1 MESINVG
8 LLGFGTVG
16 AGVATL
22 LVNNK
27 KLITDRV
34 GLDINLASIGDI
46 DLTTD
51 RGVKINDGVLTSDS
65 MSIINDPNID
75 IIVETIGGTGIAK
88 TFIEAALNA
97 GKHVVTAN
105 KALLATHGT
114 ELFNLAREKG
124 VGLYYEASVG
134 GCMPVIK
141 TIRESL
147 VGNHINSFMG
157 ILNGTCNYILTKI
170 ENEGRPFNDVLKEAQ
185 QMGYAEA
192 NPTLDIDGFDTA
204 HKLAILTA
212 ISFGVKISLESLYV
226 EGIRNITP
234 LDIEHAKEFGYKIK
248 LLAIAKMH
256 DNKIEARVQPTM
268 IPRDSMLANVSGTLN
283 AVNINGD
290 AVGNVLL
297 YGHGAGKMPTGSAIV
312 SDIVDIARNIIQG
325 GHKMR
330 LPGLS
335 FTSSAAKNI
344 PIMPIAEVES
354 HYYFRFSV
362 QDSPNVLATIAGI
375 LGQNNISI
383 KSVQQQGKNPNGSV
397 PVVMLTH
404 NAREA
409 NVIKALKEINNLDVV
424 NEESVLIRIEDCQ

>member
-1 MESINVG
+1 MKPINVG

-16 AGVATL
+16 AGVAKIL
-22 LVNNK
+22 INNK
-27 KLITDRV
+27 DLITDRV
-34 GLDINLASIGDI
+34 GTEINLARIGDI

-51 RGVKINDGVLTSDS
+51 RGVTLAPGTITDDS
-65 MSIINDPNID
+65 LSIINDPNID
-75 IIVETIGGTGIAK
+75 IIVETIGGTTIAK
-88 TFIEAALNA
+88 TFMEAALNA

-105 KALLATHGT
+105 KALLATHGA
-114 ELFNLAREKG
+114 ELFALAREKG

-147 VGNHINSFMG
+147 VGNHINSIMG

-170 ENEGRPFNDVLKEAQ
+170 ENEGRSFDDVLKEAQ
-185 QMGYAEA
+185 KMGYAEA

-212 ISFGVKISLESLYV
+212 ISFGVKIDLASLYV

-256 DNKIEARVQPTM
+256 DGKIEARVQPTM

-290 AVGNVLL
+290 AVGDVLL
-297 YGHGAGKMPTGSAIV
+297 YGHGAGMMPTGSAIV
-312 SDIVDIARNIIQG
+312 SDIVDITRNILQG
-325 GHKMR
+325 GQMR

-335 FTSSAAKNI
+335 FTHTAAKST
-344 PIMPIAEVES
+344 PIMPVEEVET

-362 QDSPNVLATIAGI
+362 KDCPNVLATIAGI

-383 KSVQQQGKNPNGSV
+383 RSVQQQGKNDDGSV
-397 PVVMLTH
+397 PVVMLSH
-404 NAREA
+404 KAQEA
-409 NVIKALKEINNLDVV
+409 NVLKALSAINALDVV
-424 NEESVLIRIEDCQ
+424 QQPSVLIRIEDFQ

>member
-1 MESINVG
+1 MKPINVG

-16 AGVATL
+16 AGVAKIL
-22 LVNNK
+22 INNEA
-27 KLITDRV
+27 LIKDRV
-34 GLDINLASIGDI
+34 GAEINLTRIGDL
-46 DLTTD
+46 DLATD
-51 RGVKINDGVLTSDS
+51 RGVTLAPGILTDDS
-65 MSIINDPNID
+65 MSIINDLDID

-88 TFIEAALNA
+88 TLMVEAINN

-105 KALLATHGT
+105 KALLAVHGP
-114 ELFNLAREKG
+114 ELFDLAREKG
-124 VGLYYEASVG
+124 VSLYYEASVG

-147 VGNHINSFMG
+147 VGNHINSIMG

-170 ENEGRPFNDVLKEAQ
+170 ESEGLPFDDVLKEAQ
-185 QMGYAEA
+185 CMGYAEA

-212 ISFGVKISLESLYV
+212 ISFGIKIDMARLYV

-234 LDIEHAKEFGYKIK
+234 LDIQYAKEFGYKIK

-256 DNKIEARVQPTM
+256 NGKIEARVQPTM
-268 IPRDSMLANVSGTLN
+268 IPRNCMLANVSGTLN

-290 AVGNVLL
+290 AVGDVLL
-297 YGHGAGKMPTGSAIV
+297 YGHGAGQMPTGSAIV
-312 SDIVDIARNIIQG
+312 SDIVDISRNIMQG
-325 GHKMR
+325 GQRR

-335 FTSSAAKNI
+335 FTHTAAKNT
-344 PIMPIAEVES
+344 PIMPVTEIET

-362 QDSPNVLATIAGI
+362 KDCPNVLAAICGI

-383 KSVQQQGKNPNGSV
+383 KSVQQQGQNPNGSV
-397 PVVMLTH
+397 PVVMLSH
-404 NAREA
+404 KAKEA
-409 NVIKALKEINNLDVV
+409 DVLQALSGINLLEVV
-424 NEESVLIRIEDCQ
+424 QEPSVLIRIEDFQ